1 MFTDVCQESN
11 PDIHRHTPLGRSFRM
26 TTTLMARSDPT
37 KSQFPSISE
46 PPSRDSDA
54 IAIYLAALAQH
65 LTPYYTLPTAG
76 GSSGVGPLASAR
88 MRANHWSMT
97 CRCTPAVLRSSYV
110 YLACFTPVNWP
121 PCCSLFGEN
130 LVSV

>member
-1 MFTDVCQESN
+1 
-11 PDIHRHTPLGRSFRM
+11 M

-65 LTPYYTLPTAG
+65 PTPYYNLANSGGFQRGWAARLSQNAG
-76 GSSGVGPLASAR
+76 QPL
-88 MRANHWSMT
+88 
-97 CRCTPAVLRSSYV
+97 
-110 YLACFTPVNWP
+110 VNDLQVHP
-121 PCCSLFGEN
+121 GRFKA
-130 LVSV
+130 